1 MNSDI
6 DHDKEN
12 ADTIKDDK
20 DIKPEDK
27 TNDSKPENDE
37 SKKNECSDTL
47 NSPDE
52 KKEDVTIMFHSGSS
66 SNYPNC
72 KFFTN
77 ILHVCKHI
85 ILLPYLMWDE
95 KWLLVLMS

>member
-1 MNSDI
+1 MKSFYFQGMYNVQ
-6 DHDKEN
+6 HTFAVVAKLML
-12 ADTIKDDK
+12 T
-20 DIKPEDK
+20 
-27 TNDSKPENDE
+27 T
-37 SKKNECSDTL
+37 KKFSL
-47 NSPDE
+47 SIHE

-77 ILHVCKHI
+77 ILHVCKHM